1 MGSRCSCGAG
11 SGGGGSGSSI
21 NTIHTTSGAPSNLVG
36 SNGDYAIDPATW
48 HIYGPKTAGVWPA
61 GVSLGGASGTGITGV
76 TVLALEEDASTLPL
90 GTVYF
95 RLIA

>member
-11 SGGGGSGSSI
+11 SGSGGSGSSI

-61 GVSLGGASGTGITGV
+61 GVSLGGASGTGITRVVGF
-76 TVLALEEDASTLPL
+76 TTPIPP
-90 GTVYF
+90 GTPVGN
-95 RLIA
+95 LIARVP

>member
-1 MGSRCSCGAG
+1 MGSRCSCGA
-11 SGGGGSGSSI
+11 GSGSSI

-61 GVSLGGASGTGITGV
+61 GVSLGGASGTGITRVVGFA
-76 TVLALEEDASTLPL
+76 TPIPP
-90 GTVYF
+90 GTPVGN
-95 RLIA
+95 LIARVP